1 MILSKTRRRGAGE
14 GNYREACEDLRHGH
28 CFDHNG
34 AFKGRVYLMA
44 YVKTYQN
51 VQFAVCL

>member
-14 GNYREACEDLRHGH
+14 GNYGEACEDLRLGH

-51 VQFAVCL
+51 VQFAVCR